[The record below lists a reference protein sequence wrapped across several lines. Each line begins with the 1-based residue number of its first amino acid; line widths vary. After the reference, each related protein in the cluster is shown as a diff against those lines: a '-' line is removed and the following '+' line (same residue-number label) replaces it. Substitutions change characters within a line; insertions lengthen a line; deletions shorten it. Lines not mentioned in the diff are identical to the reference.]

1 MLRRPG
7 VQMTLSG
14 VRNFRGTA
22 LLSTR
27 LPRSSA
33 YRRSLSCSV
42 VLSAASATAG
52 SSFAA
57 CMVQCRS
64 LVVETNETPNPD
76 CLRFFSM
83 DFSFLKPE
91 FSMDIPSPAH
101 AYKSPLAEALFG
113 VAGVQAIFLA
123 DEYVT
128 VRKDPQAD
136 WAALVHIIKEV
147 IVEFAE
153 SKENVLSEA
162 GEAELMGYNDDTEP
176 NEDDD
181 EVILAVKELLATR
194 IRPMLRADGGNV
206 RFIDMDEGTVFLLL
220 EGACKS
226 CPSSHITLKSGIER
240 MLMHWIPEVVEVQE
254 VSDEVAA
261 DISSEK
267 RLRKQMKEKGE
278 IVEAK

>member
-14 VRNFRGTA
+14 VRNFRGTV

-91 FSMDIPSPAH
+91 FSMDIPSSAH

-136 WAALVHIIKEV
+136 WGALVHIIKEV

-181 EVILAVKELLATR
+181 EVVLAVKELLATR

-261 DISSEK
+261 DILSEK